1 MWEKDGSRWWYKNGK
16 LHREDGS
23 ADIWK
28 DGYKQWWLDGGRIWS
43 SDLNKID
50 LKNHIVLSKDSHPK
64 YFTVQVWK
72 WLDKNRI
79 QEQVINP
86 GMKEYI
92 TE

>member
-16 LHREDGS
+16 LHREDGP

-50 LKNHIVLSKDSHPK
+50 LKNKIIFSKEPHPE
-64 YFTVQVWK
+64 YPNIQVWK
-72 WLDKNRI
+72 WLDQNKIR
-79 QEQVINP
+79 EQIVIP
-86 GMKEYI
+86 GMEEYI
-92 TE
+92 IE